1 MKAGLYIRIS
11 TGEQSKFSL
20 EAQEE
25 QLRNYC
31 KDKDIEVHRVY
42 QDQKG
47 RFTFEERNSLMRLL
61 DDVENGKINLVLV
74 TELDRLAGDTGIVG
88 YIKYTLKKHNVGLI
102 SISEQDKVKNEYQ
115 ELIDNILTAVAK
127 FENKRKKLRCRRGIA
142 KAREIGKNMNRSP
155 FGYMYINKGKKDSK
169 VIVDE
174 VKSLIVKDIFE
185 RFVNQEQSMYRIS
198 KDLDVSK
205 SNVRYILKNEYYYDG
220 ELNGKHKPII
230 DFKTFE
236 KARERLKAQS

>member
-20 EAQEE
+20 KSQEDL
-25 QLRNYC
+25 LRKYC
-31 KDKDIEVHRVY
+31 KDKGIEPYGVY

-47 RFTFEERNSLMRLL
+47 RFTFEERNSLMKLL
-61 DDVENGKINLVLV
+61 DDVENGKIDFVLV
-74 TELDRLAGDTGIVG
+74 TELDRLAGDTGIIG
-88 YIKYTLKKHNVGLI
+88 YIKYTLKKYNVKLI

-142 KAREIGKNMNRSP
+142 KAREVGKNMNRSP
-155 FGYMYINKGKKDSK
+155 YGYMYINKGKRDSK

-174 VKSLIVKDIFE
+174 QKGLIVKEIFD
-185 RFVNQEQSMYRIS
+185 RFVNKSESMYRIS
-198 KDLDVSK
+198 KDLNISK
-205 SNVRYILKNEYYYDG
+205 SNVRYILNNEYYCNKD
-220 ELNGKHKPII
+220 LNGIHKTII
-230 DFKTFE
+230 DLKTFD
-236 KARERLKAQS
+236 KAQNRL